1 MREGDE
7 LSIKDEMEQE
17 LRGTTIK
24 GTLQHFLDNCDDY
37 ADVIVIARTHD
48 DLTYTGFS
56 ASSYGQVFGM
66 FEYGKQAVWSSQQE
80 DYSDESWP

>member
-1 MREGDE
+1 M
-7 LSIKDEMEQE
+7 SIKDEMEQE
-17 LRGTTIK
+17 LRGTTVK

-66 FEYGKQAVWSSQQE
+66 FEYGKQAVWDSQTYE
-80 DYSDESWP
+80 YPPDYEY

>member
-1 MREGDE
+1 M
-7 LSIKDEMEQE
+7 SIKDEMEQE
-17 LRGTTIK
+17 LRGTTVK

-37 ADVIVIARTHD
+37 ADVIVIARTPD

-66 FEYGKQAVWSSQQE
+66 FEYGKQGVWDAQAD
-80 DYSDESWP
+80 DYPTDYEY